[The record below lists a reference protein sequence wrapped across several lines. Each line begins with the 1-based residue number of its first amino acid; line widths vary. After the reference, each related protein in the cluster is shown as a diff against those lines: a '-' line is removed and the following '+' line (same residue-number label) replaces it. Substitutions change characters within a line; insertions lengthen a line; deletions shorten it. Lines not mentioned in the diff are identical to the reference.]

1 MSRQARPNALN
12 QHGRSRALQHASKS
26 ELKCSSTLFHLQ
38 TASAQIAI
46 GQTDTRKKH
55 SLNTNGPAASAQQKE
70 KVTLTTIV
78 RLDSH
83 MLTLKKSDK

>member
-1 MSRQARPNALN
+1 MAQRPAHSR
-12 QHGRSRALQHASKS
+12 
-26 ELKCSSTLFHLQ
+26 
-38 TASAQIAI
+38 
-46 GQTDTRKKH
+46 RK
-55 SLNTNGPAASAQQKE
+55 